1 MVTSWLRHF
10 EEVGLPL
17 VDCRC
22 PSVEFYPSVELRP
35 SVEWLK
41 MTFGARAAPIYN
53 FFWEGTSTEVYTST
67 EVNTSVEVFTNPR
80 SRFWYIDRGLVNT
93 STEGWNE
100 PRSRASK
107 NLGRGINTSVEGL
120 TSPRPR
126 YVFLILA
133 KCACQKVL
141 PRSMD
146 SPK

>member
-10 EEVGLPL
+10 EEVGLLL
-17 VDCRC
+17 VDCC
-22 PSVEFYPSVELRP
+22 CPSVELRP

-80 SRFWYIDRGLVNT
+80 SRFWYLDRGLVNT

-107 NLGRGINTSVEGL
+107 NLGRGLNKPSTEVRFLVFGKMHLPKSV
-120 TSPRPR
+120 T
-126 YVFLILA
+126 
-133 KCACQKVL
+133 
-141 PRSMD
+141 
-146 SPK
+146 